1 MSMIKDMKTYLVS
14 KGVSTPIFLGSIPD
28 GEAECIGL
36 YRYAG
41 KAPLNDAQIE
51 RAGMQVRSRHVSYEE
66 AIANARLIC
75 GMLWEI
81 GDEVRGSGEMTE
93 IDGTKYAR
101 VLPVQSAVALGAE
114 SNDYVEV
121 VQSFEVD
128 IALAES

>member
-28 GEAECIGL
+28 GETECIGL

-41 KAPLNDAQIE
+41 KAPLYDAKMD
-51 RAGMQVRSRHVSYEE
+51 RAGMQVRCRHENYEE
-66 AIANARLIC
+66 ATANARLVC
-75 GMLWEI
+75 SMLWEI
-81 GDEVRGSGEMTE
+81 GDEANESGEMKE

-101 VLPVQSAVALGAE
+101 VLPVQSAAPLATEGE
-114 SNDYVEV
+114 YVEV

-128 IALAES
+128 IVL